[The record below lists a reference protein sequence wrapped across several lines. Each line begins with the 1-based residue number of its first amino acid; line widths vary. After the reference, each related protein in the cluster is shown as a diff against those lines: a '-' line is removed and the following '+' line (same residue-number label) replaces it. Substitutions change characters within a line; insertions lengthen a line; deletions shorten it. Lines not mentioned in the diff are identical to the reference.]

1 MARPSGK
8 LVAVDS
14 PGGDATAQKPPRQR
28 SSGRESRT
36 GFWLLAALL
45 VIAATAVA
53 FQTSR
58 VDALSGQVESLQT
71 ELSTARA
78 ALHSYESRFT
88 EIHASVA
95 ELRSQLTELETLVEE
110 RPTATP

>member
-36 GFWLLAALL
+36 GFWLLAVLL
-45 VIAATAVA
+45 GVAVAAVA

-58 VDALSGQVESLQT
+58 VDELSGQVEGLQT
-71 ELSTARA
+71 ELSTTRA
-78 ALHSYESRFT
+78 ALNSYEGRFT
-88 EIHASVA
+88 EIRSSVG

-110 RPTATP
+110 RPASTP